1 MTTTHTTKWEDLEP
15 EKIVENYIRLKN
27 LERERNKK
35 SYENLKLNKEKYF
48 ERLNKNY
55 INQID
60 YIEEQKANEQKLKEF
75 KQRRKEINK
84 RAYEKRKLQQK
95 QFNKSIV

>member
-15 EKIVENYIRLKN
+15 EKIVENYIRLKE

-35 SYENLKLNKEKYF
+35 SYEKLKLNKDKYYQ
-48 ERLNKNY
+48 RLNNNY
-55 INQID
+55 INQTN
-60 YIEEQKANEQKLKEF
+60 YIEEQKNNEIKLQEY

-84 RAYEKRKLQQK
+84 RAYLKKK
-95 QFNKSIV
+95 KSQEI

>member
-1 MTTTHTTKWEDLEP
+1 MTTHTTKWEDLEP

-27 LERERNKK
+27 LERERNKR

-84 RAYEKRKLQQK
+84 RAYEKRKLK
-95 QFNKSIV
+95 QTI

>member
-1 MTTTHTTKWEDLEP
+1 MTTTHTTKWEDLEV

-27 LERERNKK
+27 LERERNKR
-35 SYENLKLNKEKYF
+35 SYENLKLNPQKYN

-55 INQID
+55 IHQIE
-60 YIEEQKANEQKLKEF
+60 YIEEQKANEQKFKEL

-84 RAYEKRKLQQK
+84 RAYEKRKVQQT
-95 QFNKSIV
+95 I

>member
-1 MTTTHTTKWEDLEP
+1 MTTKHTTKWEDMEP
-15 EKIVENYIRLKN
+15 EQMLENYVRLKN

-55 INQID
+55 IQQID
-60 YIEEQKANEQKLKEF
+60 YIEEQKDNEQKLKEF

-84 RAYEKRKLQQK
+84 RAYEKKKLQQT
-95 QFNKSIV
+95 F

>member
-84 RAYEKRKLQQK
+84 RAYEKRKLL
-95 QFNKSIV
+95 NKNMI

>member
-84 RAYEKRKLQQK
+84 RAYEKRKLL
-95 QFNKSIV
+95 NRT

>member
-1 MTTTHTTKWEDLEP
+1 MTTTKWEDLEP

-27 LERERNKK
+27 LERERNKR

-84 RAYEKRKLQQK
+84 RAYEKRKLL
-95 QFNKSIV
+95 NRT

>member
-15 EKIVENYIRLKN
+15 EKIVENYIRLKE
-27 LERERNKK
+27 LERERNKR
-35 SYENLKLNKEKYF
+35 SYENLKLNKDKYYQ
-48 ERLNKNY
+48 RLNNNNIHQ
-55 INQID
+55 IN

-84 RAYEKRKLQQK
+84 RAYEKRKLL
-95 QFNKSIV
+95 NRT

>member
-1 MTTTHTTKWEDLEP
+1 MTTTHTSKWEDLEP

-60 YIEEQKANEQKLKEF
+60 YIEEQKANEQKLKDF
-75 KQRRKEINK
+75 KEGRKEINK
-84 RAYEKRKLQQK
+84 KSYQKRKLQQK
-95 QFNKSIV
+95 LIY

>member
-1 MTTTHTTKWEDLEP
+1 MTTAKWENLEP
-15 EKIVENYIRLKN
+15 EQIVENYIRLKN

-55 INQID
+55 IQQID
-60 YIEEQKANEQKLKEF
+60 YIEEQKDNEQKLKEF

-84 RAYEKRKLQQK
+84 RAYEKKKLQQT
-95 QFNKSIV
+95 F

>member
-1 MTTTHTTKWEDLEP
+1 MTTTHTTHTTKWEDLEP
-15 EKIVENYIRLKN
+15 EQIVENYIRLKE

-55 INQID
+55 IHQID

-84 RAYEKRKLQQK
+84 RAYEKKKLQQT
-95 QFNKSIV
+95 F

>member
-1 MTTTHTTKWEDLEP
+1 MTTHTTKWEDLEP

-35 SYENLKLNKEKYF
+35 SYENLKHNKEKYF

-84 RAYEKRKLQQK
+84 RAYEKRKLL
-95 QFNKSIV
+95 NRT

>member
-1 MTTTHTTKWEDLEP
+1 MTTTHTKKWEDLEP

-60 YIEEQKANEQKLKEF
+60 YIEEQKANEQKIKEF

-84 RAYEKRKLQQK
+84 RAYEKRKLL
-95 QFNKSIV
+95 NRS

>member
-27 LERERNKK
+27 LERERNKR

-60 YIEEQKANEQKLKEF
+60 YIEEQKANEQKIKEF

-84 RAYEKRKLQQK
+84 RAYEKRKLL
-95 QFNKSIV
+95 NRT